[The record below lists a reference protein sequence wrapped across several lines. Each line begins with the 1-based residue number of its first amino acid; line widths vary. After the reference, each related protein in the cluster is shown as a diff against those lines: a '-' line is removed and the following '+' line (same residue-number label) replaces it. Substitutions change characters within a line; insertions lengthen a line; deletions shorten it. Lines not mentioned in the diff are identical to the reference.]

1 MKLERGDTVDRYT
14 VEKLLGAGGTALVYR
29 VRHNRLGTR
38 HALKLLT
45 IHGESIRRRL
55 LQEGK
60 AQALLGHLN
69 IVAVTDVV
77 DVGGNP
83 GLLMEYIEGPSLE
96 DALLEYRLTMAD
108 AETLFLGVL
117 AGVRAAHERGIVHR
131 DLKPA
136 NVLLD
141 PTDAG
146 FVPKVADFG
155 LAKAIRG
162 KPLRKGST
170 RQGVAMG
177 TPSYMA
183 PEQIR
188 DAGNVDERAD
198 MFSLGCILYEVITR
212 RRAFPGDDTLDIYNN
227 VALGRYVPA
236 RKLVPD
242 LPDRVE
248 QAIRGCLQVDKNK
261 RIPDCDT
268 LRAVLRGERRWDL
281 AEDPDTLPEPPPLVS
296 LASNVPPLT
305 LAPRGE
311 DGETPA
317 PAPRRH
323 TAARALQSFDRATSE
338 TEMDGTLMGYE
349 HEEPPKSPMS
359 KLVAAALVL
368 GSLGVLGVALLFAAV
383 GFGAPLL
390 LGLPPTTVEVRP
402 ARTPRVPVPVQRV
415 DDTPDADPEDGQ
427 DAEDPEDPE
436 DPEDVE
442 PAPEP
447 AEPAEP
453 VQDVAP
459 VVQPEPA
466 PQPSPPPAPRAP
478 ASASVK
484 ILSMPPSAAIT
495 IDGEPS
501 GRATPSKLEL
511 PVGSHQVQLD
521 SAGNKASF
529 SITVDASGDAKWC
542 YDFGRGTAVA
552 GSCR

>member
-83 GLLMEYIEGPSLE
+83 GLLMEYIDGPSLE

-108 AETLFLGVL
+108 AETLFMGVL

-162 KPLRKGST
+162 KPLRQGST

-212 RRAFPGDDTLDIYNN
+212 RRAFPGEDTLDIYNN
-227 VALGRYVPA
+227 IALGRYVPA
-236 RKLVPD
+236 RRLMPD
-242 LPDRVE
+242 LPDRLE

-268 LRAVLRGERRWDL
+268 LKAVLRGERRWDV
-281 AEDPDTLPEPPPLVS
+281 AVDPETLPEPPPLPS
-296 LASNVPPLT
+296 LASNVPALT

-311 DGETPA
+311 DGDTPA
-317 PAPRRH
+317 PAPRRQ
-323 TAARALQSFDRATSE
+323 LQSYGPATSV
-338 TEMDGTLMGYE
+338 TEMDGTLMSYE
-349 HEEPPKSPMS
+349 FEEPRSHMS
-359 KLVAAALVL
+359 KFVAAGLVL
-368 GSLGVLGVALLFAAV
+368 GSLVLLGVALLFAAI

-390 LGLPPTTVEVRP
+390 LSLPPTTVEVRP
-402 ARTPRVPVPVQRV
+402 ARTAPVPVAV
-415 DDTPDADPEDGQ
+415 EKSPAEGVEPTDPEPD
-427 DAEDPEDPE
+427 DAVEEPNEP
-436 DPEDVE
+436 PVE
-442 PAPEP
+442 PDPEP
-447 AEPAEP
+447 A
-453 VQDVAP
+453 
-459 VVQPEPA
+459 VQPEPIAA
-466 PQPSPPPAPRAP
+466 PTPAPAPKPNPRPAPVAP
-478 ASASVK
+478 AVAPVK

-495 IDGEPS
+495 VDGKES

-511 PVGSHQVQLD
+511 SVGAHQVQLD
-521 SAGNKASF
+521 SAGTKATF
-529 SITVDASGDAKWC
+529 TIVVDADGASKWC
-542 YDFGRGTAVA
+542 YDFARGTAVA